1 MVFYLLFLF
10 ESLLKKTVEVQ
21 VYIFTF
27 IFIYFCIF
35 ETVLL
40 EMWLYCIVCL
50 KLKKKKKCS
59 VSKFTNIS
67 GMAELNNT
75 SCPLK

>member
-50 KLKKKKKCS
+50 KLKKK
-59 VSKFTNIS
+59 
-67 GMAELNNT
+67 M
-75 SCPLK
+75 